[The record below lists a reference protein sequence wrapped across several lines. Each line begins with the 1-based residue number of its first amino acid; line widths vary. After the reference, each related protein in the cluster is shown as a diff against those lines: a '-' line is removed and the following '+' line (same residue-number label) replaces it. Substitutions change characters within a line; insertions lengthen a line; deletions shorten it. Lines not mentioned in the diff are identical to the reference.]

1 MDKLQIFRQPLH
13 VTCNYSANINV
24 LITQIFKTLQLGGIL
39 G

>member
-13 VTCNYSANINV
+13 VTWNYSANINL
-24 LITQIFKTLQLGGIL
+24 LITQMFKTLQLGRIL